1 MIARLPVPHYLVMIP
16 VQLEYTAPTGCPTQT
31 EFVQLVASRGGDFAH
46 PGAGTK
52 ARAMV
57 VTLRRDANDH
67 AGSLQLR
74 LDDQASDARQLR
86 ADTCLAVA
94 EGLAVVAA
102 IALRGSEAQAAPVEA
117 QPSPAVPE
125 PVEPAAAKPAPAAP
139 PAPPAPPDTR
149 LHPLGLWGNEEVP
162 VTAGPLRVQREIA
175 ATLSG
180 GVMLGAIPGVVLP
193 RYDLSLTRANFI
205 TTPGQTSY
213 LIGNVFGVRW
223 SYLGNATRRDGDYST
238 EISGFKAGVTSCS
251 SLIYDTDGFIA
262 LFCANFSVG
271 LIDLQTKDAASDYTQ
286 SKQIGLG
293 AASLELDARY
303 NLGKYVHVG
312 LMAGGEF
319 WVSKLAAERAD
330 GSELFHSRLFNANV
344 QLGLGLNF

>member
-1 MIARLPVPHYLVMIP
+1 MIAWRAALHYLVMIP

-46 PGAGTK
+46 PGAGTR

-57 VTLRRDANDH
+57 VTLRRDTDEH

-86 ADTCLAVA
+86 AETCAAVA

-102 IALRGSEAQAAPVEA
+102 IALRGSEEAAAPVEA
-117 QPSPAVPE
+117 QSPPVPAPVVPVAAKPVPIAPAVPT
-125 PVEPAAAKPAPAAP
+125 
-139 PAPPAPPDTR
+139 DTR
-149 LHPLGLWGNEEVP
+149 LHPVGLWGNEEVP
-162 VTAGPLRVQREIA
+162 VTAGPLRVRRELSA
-175 ATLSG
+175 RLSG
-180 GVMLGAIPGVVLP
+180 GVVFGAIPGVVLP

-223 SYLGNATRRDGDYST
+223 SFLGNATRRDGDYST
-238 EISGFKAGVTSCS
+238 ELRGFMAGVTSCS
-251 SLIYDTDGFIA
+251 SLIYDTDGLVA

-271 LIDLQTKDAASDYTQ
+271 LMDLETKHAASDYAQ

-293 AASLELDARY
+293 SASLELNARY
-303 NLGKYVHVG
+303 NIGKHFHFG
-312 LMAGGEF
+312 LDAGAGF
-319 WVSKLAAERAD
+319 WISKLTAERAD
-330 GSELFHSRLFNANV
+330 GSELFHSRLFNGNI
-344 QLGLGLNF
+344 QLGLGSSF